1 MPKVDASVNI
11 LTAAVQ
17 VVSDI
22 INGCFLSNGNKLRG
36 YLRNTGL
43 NRNFTAAVYATVSIH
58 SIIGLLIY
66 HFRKTDMT
74 IKNSNNYRKT
84 SS

>member
-22 INGCFLSNGNKLRG
+22 INGCFLSNGNKLRC

-43 NRNFTAAVYATVSIH
+43 NRNFTGSA
-58 SIIGLLIY
+58 
-66 HFRKTDMT
+66 
-74 IKNSNNYRKT
+74 
-84 SS
+84 